1 LYDHILRS
9 RVAALELD
17 AGRWDAAMTHVDVLL
32 EREGIANPLRVRALT
47 IRGLIR
53 ARRGMP
59 GAWADLD
66 EALSRTEGEPQDD
79 IPLRA
84 ARAEAAW
91 LDGDDARARAEA
103 ARGLELGGRELL
115 PWWWSEL
122 AFWGWRAG
130 ADAPM
135 PHPEERALWLHAT
148 GRPADAAA
156 AWAAI
161 GAPYQEALALSDTG
175 AEPDLRRALRTF
187 NGLGARTLAHRVAE
201 SLRALGAERI
211 DRGPRARTRA
221 NPAQLTPRQLEILAL
236 VAAGL
241 GNAEIA
247 TRLVISPKTVDH
259 HVSAILSKLGM
270 PNRKAAAAAAQ
281 RLGLATAAKDGEIPA
296 AR

>member
-1 LYDHILRS
+1 
-9 RVAALELD
+9 
-17 AGRWDAAMTHVDVLL
+17 VLL

-59 GAWADLD
+59 GAWDDLD

-91 LDGDDARARAEA
+91 LEGHDARARAEA
-103 ARGLELGGRELL
+103 ASGLELGGRELL

-122 AFWGWRAG
+122 AFWGWLAG
-130 ADAPM
+130 ADAPV
-135 PHPEERALWLHAT
+135 PHPDERPLWLHAT
-148 GRPADAAA
+148 GRPAEAAA

-175 AEPDLRRALRTF
+175 AEADLRRALRTF
-187 NGLGARTLAHRVAE
+187 NALGARTLAHGVAE

-221 NPAQLTPRQLEILAL
+221 NPAQLTPRQLEILEL
-236 VAAGL
+236 VADGL

-259 HVSAILSKLGM
+259 HVSAILAKLGM
-270 PNRKAAAAAAQ
+270 PNRTAAAAAAK
-281 RLGLATAAKDGEIPA
+281 RLGLASATKDGEIAPA
-296 AR
+296 T